1 MIMKIKYT
9 CIGIIMLWMCICV
22 FSCRKNITAPN
33 GVMQYALLDSVNALR
48 SKGCNCDTTPMPPAV
63 KLVWNNSL
71 AQAAKAH
78 ATDMYTNNYFSHI
91 APDGSSPIQR
101 AEAAGFTG
109 QYVGENI
116 AEGYTTIASVMLAWK
131 NSPDHC
137 MTMMDTLY
145 IEMGAYSYNGYWVED
160 FGR

>member
-1 MIMKIKYT
+1 
-9 CIGIIMLWMCICV
+9 MLWMCICV